1 MPYYSFSITFFSG
14 IHSNLCEI
22 VSVLYEQT
30 LFAILV
36 DGLKAP
42 ELNHGRAGSRIA
54 PAVFTTSCF
63 LPHSQLEKK
72 QRENARRVDLLL
84 LLV

>member
-14 IHSNLCEI
+14 IHSNPCEI

-42 ELNHGRAGSRIA
+42 DLNHGRAGSRIT

-63 LPHSQLEKK
+63 LPHSQLEK